1 MELKKCPTL
10 VVLLALALWFGDD
23 GRRLC
28 LAQSMAGD
36 PTMAQEQDGNAE
48 MEQAALDSN
57 VGQMPEDQGWGKVRI
72 DPLMNSIGDRDG
84 RGKGDRGTKAQSSKG
99 GGGKGGK
106 AGKGDKKD
114 SKGEEKSF
122 SEQTEQALLQF
133 GVLVRTLTLMQ
144 WASLKTA
151 IICVS

>member
-1 MELKKCPTL
+1 MSDPGGPLGPGL
-10 VVLLALALWFGDD
+10 VVRR
-23 GRRLC
+23 GRPKT

-57 VGQMPEDQGWGKVRI
+57 VGQMPEDQGWEKVRI
-72 DPLMNSIGDRDG
+72 DPLMNSIGDQDG

-99 GGGKGGK
+99 RGGKGGK

-133 GVLVRTLTLMQ
+133 GVLVRTLMR
-144 WASLKTA
+144 WASVKTA